1 MCFTHLCYER
11 IYVYYYECIVV
22 VYMHI
27 CTHILY
33 LISDQYSKKHVYTH
47 AVRDHAIKPFL
58 VQGPLPIQ
66 LGIFHRQIALLGN
79 IV

>member
-11 IYVYYYECIVV
+11 IYVYYYECIAV

-47 AVRDHAIKPFL
+47 AVRAHAIKPFWYRVL
-58 VQGPLPIQ
+58 YLFNWEYFIDK
-66 LGIFHRQIALLGN
+66 LLFWEK
-79 IV
+79 